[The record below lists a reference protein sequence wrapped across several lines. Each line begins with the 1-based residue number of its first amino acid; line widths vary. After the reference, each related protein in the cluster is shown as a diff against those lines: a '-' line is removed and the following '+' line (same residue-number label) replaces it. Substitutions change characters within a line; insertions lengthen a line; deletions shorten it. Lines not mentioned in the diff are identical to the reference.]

1 MNQHKG
7 FWMKLRVISFMLM
20 VLTGLSLCW
29 TASYFLF
36 WWFGWN
42 WTGLVRQL
50 GVSVLG
56 FIFFGFIIWIISH
69 FGRQRQVEFYQSIIE
84 AFRRIARGDFTVA
97 LPTEGL
103 DNGRFTDII
112 KSINDMAADLNRLE
126 TMRQGFISDVSHEIQ
141 SPLTSISGFARVLKE
156 KELTPEEREHYLDII
171 EQESLR
177 LSRLSENM
185 LRLASL
191 DSEQHPFQPV
201 PMRLDKQLQTLI
213 LACEPQWL
221 EKDLDVSAELTPV
234 MMDADPDLLSQVW
247 VNLLHNAIKFTP
259 PGGAIEVRLEA
270 DEEEVCV
277 MVADSGIGI
286 SEEDQMHI
294 FERFFKAD
302 KSRTRSG
309 GGSGLGL
316 SIIQKIVEMHHGS
329 VSADSKLGTGTTMT
343 IRLPK
348 AATAGVPAA
357 AQPAASVLG
366 KKGRASRSAGKELR

>member
-1 MNQHKG
+1 MNKQKG
-7 FWMKLRVISFMLM
+7 LWMKLRVISFMLM

-29 TASYFLF
+29 TAAYFLF
-36 WWFGWN
+36 RWFGWH

-56 FIFFGFIIWIISH
+56 FILFGFIIWIISQ
-69 FGRQRQVEFYQSIIE
+69 FGRKKEIEFYQSIID
-84 AFRRIARGDFTVA
+84 AFRRIARGDFSVS
-97 LPTEGL
+97 LSLEGL
-103 DNGRFTDII
+103 DDGRFTDII
-112 KSINDMAADLNRLE
+112 KSINDMAADLNKLE

-221 EKDLDVSAELTPV
+221 EKNLDVSADLTPV

-270 DEEEVCV
+270 DEEEVRV

-286 SEEDQMHI
+286 SKEDQMHI

-329 VSADSKLGTGTTMT
+329 VSADSNLGTGTTMT
-343 IRLPK
+343 VRLPK
-348 AATAGVPAA
+348 AAARVPAEA
-357 AQPAASVLG
+357 PPAAPVLG
-366 KKGRASRSAGKELR
+366 KKGRASRSAAKDTP